1 MESIYEVIQVEGKEI
16 TIIQKG
22 SVVIHDAQDFLQMM
36 MNLPSDRIIIPKEN
50 FDEKFFELRTGL
62 AGEILQKVI
71 NYGRHLVIVG
81 DFSVYESK
89 SLKDFIYESNKSK
102 QIGFLNSTED
112 AIRKLSI

>member
-1 MESIYEVIQVEGKEI
+1 MDPLYEVTKAEGHDI
-16 TIIQKG
+16 TLIQKG
-22 SVVIHDAQDFLQMM
+22 SITINDAQDFLQMM

-71 NYGRHLVIVG
+71 NYGRYLVVVG

-102 QIGFLNSTED
+102 QIGFLNSTEE
-112 AIRKLSI
+112 AIRKLSN